1 MATRRAQNEYL
12 IAFGFVLIVGLFMAV
27 VAWSSGTGSG
37 KSSDASGLLQPNAEV
52 AAGFTATQ
60 DFTAAQTGSDS
71 GHLTG
76 LTQADGTEFVA
87 SNPLSLAAPDE
98 ETPNQVLEQTQSPSR
113 EATIQP
119 ATSALET
126 SWNYSTPAPGMVGGS
141 SVGGSYG
148 RQAPSTSGGSSGG
161 SSGGYSPSGGMSGAA
176 TGSQGKAEAANA
188 APAESAATAHVS
200 GARAGT
206 GGPTALAGTFVSGL
220 AASNLS
226 APSMIADSG
235 SIPQLGEGHGNSV
248 ALDQPALGIG
258 SSSFASTPAQELVAV
273 PEPATLLLLGTGLAL
288 LSPRMRR
295 RRRSPSGRV

>member
-12 IAFGFVLIVGLFMAV
+12 FAFGFVLIVGLFMVV
-27 VAWSSGTGSG
+27 VAWSTGTGSG
-37 KSSDASGLLQPNAEV
+37 ESSDASGLVPPNAEV

-60 DFTAAQTGSDS
+60 DFTAPQTGSGS
-71 GHLTG
+71 GRLTG
-76 LTQADGTEFVA
+76 STQAAGTEIVA
-87 SNPLSLAAPDE
+87 GNPLSLAEPVE
-98 ETPNQVLEQTQSPSR
+98 EIPNQVPEQTQPPSR
-113 EATIQP
+113 EATVQP
-119 ATSALET
+119 ATSALDT
-126 SWNYSTPAPGMVGGS
+126 SSNYSTLAPGN
-141 SVGGSYG
+141 VGGSYG
-148 RQAPSTSGGSSGG
+148 RRAPSSSGGSSGG
-161 SSGGYSPSGGMSGAA
+161 SSPSGAMSKA
-176 TGSQGKAEAANA
+176 TTAQQGKAEDADAAA
-188 APAESAATAHVS
+188 AESGALAHVS

>member
-119 ATSALET
+119 ATSALDT
-126 SWNYSTPAPGMVGGS
+126 SWNYSTPAPGI
-141 SVGGSYG
+141 VGGSYG

-226 APSMIADSG
+226 APSM
-235 SIPQLGEGHGNSV
+235 
-248 ALDQPALGIG
+248 
-258 SSSFASTPAQELVAV
+258 
-273 PEPATLLLLGTGLAL
+273 
-288 LSPRMRR
+288 
-295 RRRSPSGRV
+295 